1 MKKSEPGQ
9 PQEVGQSPWSHF
21 TRKACE
27 IEGLSSDAFADKPC
41 NPKDFAYDLTVG
53 MCSRNRQGIFE
64 KTLRSLTD
72 QTWPADRFQVVVVND
87 GSTDG
92 TAEMLEK
99 IAPEL
104 PYPLVVCHQPHS
116 GLATARNTG
125 IRASS
130 GWVMLY
136 IDDDVLADPR
146 LIEEHL
152 NIHRAHDKIV
162 CNGWV
167 NHVTEP
173 VRPEKPTFTMADIST
188 SFFWTSN
195 VSVKLEHLIE
205 AGMFDEDFKE
215 YGWEDQELGLR
226 LMELGLTKK
235 NNYKAIGF
243 HVKAPPK
250 PTNIQGAI
258 AQAEAKARTA
268 LVYISKHPR
277 HRSRFATGLH
287 APRLAWAAFSNMGG
301 LLERRCRYELSGLDP
316 QDSSITL
323 TSKQAWCLKQLCTIH
338 YFRVL
343 RQGGLNPRS

>member
-1 MKKSEPGQ
+1 MKKSESGR
-9 PQEVGQSPWSHF
+9 SPWSQY
-21 TRKACE
+21 TREACA
-27 IEGLSSDAFADKPC
+27 IEGLTSARFSDKPC
-41 NPKDFAYDLTVG
+41 NCADFPYDLTVG
-53 MCSRNRQGIFE
+53 LCSRNRSGILE
-64 KTLRSLTD
+64 KTLLSLSD
-72 QTWPADRFQVVVVND
+72 QSWPADRFEVVVVND

-92 TAEMLEK
+92 TAEMLESLQPK
-99 IAPEL
+99 L
-104 PYPLVVCHQPHS
+104 PYSLVVCHQQHS

-130 GWVMLY
+130 GWIMLY
-136 IDDDVLADPR
+136 IDDDVLADPH
-146 LIEEHL
+146 LVEEHVK
-152 NIHRAHDKIV
+152 IHRAHDKVV

-167 NHVTEP
+167 NHVTEA
-173 VRPEKPTFTMADIST
+173 VRPDKPTFTMADIST

-226 LMELGLTKK
+226 LMALGLKK
-235 NNYKAIGF
+235 QNNYKAIGF

-250 PTNIQGAI
+250 PVNIQGAI

-268 LVYISKHPR
+268 LVYIAKHPR

-287 APRLAWAAFSNMGG
+287 APRLAWAAFSNVGG
-301 LLERRCRYELSGLDP
+301 LLERHCRQQLSGLDT
-316 QDSSITL
+316 QDSSIVL
-323 TSKQAWCLKQLCTIH
+323 TPQQAWCLKQLCTIH

-343 RQGGLNPRS
+343 RQGGLNPKP